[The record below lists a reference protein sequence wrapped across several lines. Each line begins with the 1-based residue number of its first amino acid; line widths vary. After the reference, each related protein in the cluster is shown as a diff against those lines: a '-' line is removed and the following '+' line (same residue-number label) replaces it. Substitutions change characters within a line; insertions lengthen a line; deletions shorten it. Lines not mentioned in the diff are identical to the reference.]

1 MDFSNW
7 KPRAHFMFEIMS
19 EPKGKSKLE
28 MYNEA
33 RQLYTAKLTEY
44 NSLVDEGKED
54 GWKSNKIAEQLM
66 NLEFKINDL
75 KKVKD
80 EPHVSSTCMKRLC
93 AEYTRYS
100 TGRERVINSKEI
112 EKGLLLEEDAITEY
126 SIHTQEFLVK
136 NKQRKENEYVS
147 GEIDIEEEERVTDTK
162 VSWDIYSFDA
172 LMISGIKNAYEWQG
186 RAYCW
191 LWDKPMARIVH
202 TLLNTPEHLI
212 QNMERKLMYD
222 MFGSEQRKNLASE
235 EELEVY
241 NEACKKIRFN
251 HTYDDLPRSRKI
263 RMFDIVRD
271 KEIEQKM
278 IDKIEQCRII
288 LNNFSK
294 LDYHESEE
302 KQISG

>member
-1 MDFSNW
+1 MDFSKW

-19 EPKGKSKLE
+19 ETRGKSNLE
-28 MYNEA
+28 KYNEA
-33 RQLYTAKLTEY
+33 KQAYTAKLTEY
-44 NSLVDEGKED
+44 NSLVDSGKED
-54 GWKSNKIAEQLM
+54 GWKANKIAEQLM
-66 NLEFKINDL
+66 NLEFKMNDL

-80 EPHVSSTCMKRLC
+80 EPSVSSTCMKRLC
-93 AEYTRYS
+93 AEYTKFT
-100 TGRERVINSKEI
+100 TGRERIINSKEI

-126 SIHTQEFLVK
+126 SIFTQEYLVK

-147 GEIDIEEEERVTDTK
+147 GEIDIEEPERVTDTK

-172 LMISGIKNAYEWQG
+172 LMVSGIKSAYEFQG
-186 RAYCW
+186 RTYCW
-191 LWDKPMARIVH
+191 LWNKPSARIVH

-222 MFGSEQRKNLASE
+222 MFGSEQRKNLASD

-251 HTYDDLPRSRKI
+251 HIYDDLPRSRKI
-263 RMFDIVRD
+263 RMFDVQRD
-271 KEIEQKM
+271 LDIEQKM
-278 IDKIEQCRII
+278 IEKIEQCRLI

-294 LDYHESEE
+294 LDLYETDET
-302 KQISG
+302 